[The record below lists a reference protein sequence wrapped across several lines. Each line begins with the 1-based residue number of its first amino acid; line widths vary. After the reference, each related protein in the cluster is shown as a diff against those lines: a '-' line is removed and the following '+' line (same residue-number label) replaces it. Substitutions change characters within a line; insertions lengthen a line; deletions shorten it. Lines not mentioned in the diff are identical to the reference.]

1 MRKSIQAVE
10 GIMDIL
16 SQGRREALRAVL
28 ALVLAPALPV
38 RAAEAQAPLKLA
50 THPYASTLSLIAT
63 HRPLQQY
70 LGKSLQR
77 PVDFF
82 TAANF
87 DAFVDS
93 LMAGEY
99 DIVLCPPHFAVLAAE
114 KGYLPLFHYQARLE
128 PILAV
133 RRDGPIQGP
142 LDLRGKTI
150 AMADRSAF
158 IRIVIVRWLADHG
171 LKAGRDYR
179 ILERPTH
186 AASMTAA
193 AMGEAD
199 AGLATTTAL
208 KQLAPD
214 VQAQLRAVSSGLRF
228 PHLFTLVHRR
238 LGAAEIE
245 RVRAALQTFSES
257 APEGREF
264 FAKSAYIGFE
274 PVTEEA
280 MRGLRPYAEMY
291 RQMSEER

>member
-1 MRKSIQAVE
+1 
-10 GIMDIL
+10 MDIR
-16 SQGRREALRAVL
+16 SHERRTALRAAL
-28 ALVLAPALPV
+28 ALTLAAALPA
-38 RAAEAQAPLKLA
+38 RAAEPQAPLKLA

-82 TAANF
+82 TAASF

-99 DIVLCPPHFAVLAAE
+99 DIVLCPPHFAVLAME
-114 KGYLPLFHYQARLE
+114 KGYEPLLHYQARLE

-133 RRDGPIQGP
+133 RRDGPVQGP
-142 LDLRGKTI
+142 RDLRGKTI

-171 LKAGRDYR
+171 LKAGKDYR

-186 AASMTAA
+186 AASMTAT

-199 AGLATTTAL
+199 AGLGTTTAF
-208 KQLAPD
+208 KQLVPD
-214 VQAQLRAVSSGLRF
+214 MQAQLRMVSSGLRF
-228 PHLFTLVHRR
+228 PHLFTLAHRR

-245 RVRAALQTFSES
+245 RVRAALLTFSTS

-264 FAKSAYIGFE
+264 FDKSAYIGFE
-274 PVTEEA
+274 AVSADELNS
-280 MRGLRPYAEMY
+280 LRPYVEMY
-291 RQMSEER
+291 RQMSAER

>member
-1 MRKSIQAVE
+1 
-10 GIMDIL
+10 MDV
-16 SQGRREALRAVL
+16 QTGNRRAALRAVL
-28 ALVLAPALPV
+28 GLALAAALPA
-38 RAAEAQAPLKLA
+38 RGAEPQAPLKLA
-50 THPYASTLSLIAT
+50 THPYAGTLSLIST

-70 LGKSLQR
+70 LSKSLQR

-99 DIVLCPPHFAVLAAE
+99 DIVLCPPHFAVLAME
-114 KGYLPLFHYQARLE
+114 KGYLPLFHYRARLE

-133 RRDGPIQGP
+133 RRDGPIKGP

-158 IRIVIVRWLADHG
+158 IRIVIVRWLTDHG
-171 LKAGRDYR
+171 LVAGRDYR

-193 AMGEAD
+193 VLGEAD
-199 AGLATTTAL
+199 AGLATTTAI
-208 KQLAPD
+208 KQLVPD
-214 VQAQLRAVSSGLRF
+214 VQAQLRAVSSGLSF
-228 PHLFTLVHRR
+228 PHLFTLAHRR

-274 PVTEEA
+274 PVSQEA
-280 MRGLRPYAEMY
+280 LDSLRPYVETY
-291 RQMSEER
+291 RQMSSER